1 MNINLEELR
10 SYADK
15 GLLESFILSQGLLPM
30 QVLELVIKED
40 NTTITDLEEQV
51 DALEEELSES
61 DERAESYEYQCGE
74 ERVNREMYQNRCNDL
89 ENELHYARMK

>member
-30 QVLELVIKED
+30 QVLEFMCKED
-40 NTTITDLEEQV
+40 SLKIE
-51 DALEEELSES
+51 ALEEELSKSE
-61 DERAESYEYQCGE
+61 ERANAYEYQCGE
-74 ERVNREMYQNRCNDL
+74 ERVNKEMYQNRCNDL
-89 ENELHYARMK
+89 ENELYYVRMK

>member
-30 QVLELVIKED
+30 QVLELLIKADNITINELED
-40 NTTITDLEEQV
+40 TIEGLESELEE
-51 DALEEELSES
+51 AN
-61 DERAESYEYQCGE
+61 ERADNYEYQCGE
-74 ERVNREMYQNRCNDL
+74 ERVDKELYQRMCNDL
-89 ENELHYARMK
+89 ENELHYERMK

>member
-30 QVLELVIKED
+30 QVLGFMCKED
-40 NTTITDLEEQV
+40 SLKIEALEEQV
-51 DALEEELSES
+51 GALEEELSES

-74 ERVNREMYQNRCNDL
+74 ERVNKEMYQNRCNDL

>member
-15 GLLESFILSQGLLPM
+15 GLLESFILSQGLLPL
-30 QVLELVIKED
+30 QVLEFLCKED
-40 NTTITDLEEQV
+40 SLKIEALEEQV
-51 DALEEELSES
+51 EALEEELRES
-61 DERAESYEYQCGE
+61 DERADNYEYQCGE
-74 ERVNREMYQNRCNDL
+74 ERVDKELYQNRCNYL

>member
-30 QVLELVIKED
+30 QVLELLIKAD
-40 NTTITDLEEQV
+40 NITINDLEDTIDGLE
-51 DALEEELSES
+51 AELEEANEKA
-61 DERAESYEYQCGE
+61 DNYEYPCGE
-74 ERVNREMYQNRCNDL
+74 ERVNKEFYQNRCNDL
-89 ENELHYARMK
+89 ENELYYERSR